1 MIGLTKNQAAAF
13 KIGSWH
19 YSTTIIDRITQP
31 PFPEIS
37 VKFIIGIGR
46 NQAHPDLGMVI
57 DKPGAQIFA
66 LVCYHIDQITVLV
79 FAFDPGDF
87 FSIDPWMAAAGGSFA
102 LWRNIKFSISSQNL
116 RRSFSAVLP
125 LCCPQL
131 LKQAQR

>member
-46 NQAHPDLGMVI
+46 NQAHPDLGMVV

-66 LVCYHIDQITVLV
+66 LVCYHIDQITIPVLALNIGY
-79 FAFDPGDF
+79 FLC
-87 FSIDPWMAAAGGSFA
+87 IDPWMAAAGGSLA
-102 LWRNIKFSISSQNL
+102 LRRNIKFRISSHNL
-116 RRSFSAVLP
+116 LRSFSAVLP